1 MEGRILKLTL
11 YITMFLTGL
20 ATIFVWTSM
29 NVLTPAFDIDL
40 YTKNGNDL
48 YNGLYFKLGFI
59 FIVYFA
65 VVTVFLLRDFHRM
78 FSSRTRI
85 VLMVLYG
92 VITIIV
98 VFRTMSD
105 AFQLKN
111 ALNSQQNEVVFSM
124 INAYSTSVFFNVFT
138 FVGFLIF
145 LALISI
151 VLPASNNHRDKYEF

>member
-1 MEGRILKLTL
+1 MKLTL

-20 ATIFVWTSM
+20 ATIFVWMSM

-40 YTKNGNDL
+40 YMKNAEGL

-65 VVTVFLLRDFHRM
+65 VVAVLLLRDFHRI

-92 VITIIV
+92 VMTIFV

-111 ALNSQQNEVVFSM
+111 ALNDQQNEVVFSM

-138 FVGFLIF
+138 FVGFLFF
-145 LALISI
+145 LALISLL
-151 VLPASNNHRDKYEF
+151 VPASVNHRDKYEF

>member
-1 MEGRILKLTL
+1 MKLTL

-20 ATIFVWTSM
+20 ATIFVWMSM

-40 YTKNGNDL
+40 YMKNAEGL

-65 VVTVFLLRDFHRM
+65 IVAVLLLRDFHRI

-92 VITIIV
+92 VMTIFV

-105 AFQLKN
+105 AFQVKN
-111 ALNSQQNEVVFSM
+111 ALNGQQNEVVFSM
-124 INAYSTSVFFNVFT
+124 INAYSTSVFFNLFT
-138 FVGFLIF
+138 FVGFLFF
-145 LALISI
+145 LALISLL
-151 VLPASNNHRDKYEF
+151 VPASVKHRVKYGF

>member
-1 MEGRILKLTL
+1 MKPIL
-11 YITMFLTGL
+11 YITMFFTGL
-20 ATIFVWTSM
+20 ATIFVWMSM

-40 YTKNGNDL
+40 YTKNAEGL

-65 VVTVFLLRDFHRM
+65 IVAVLLLRDFHRI

-92 VITIIV
+92 VMTIFV

-105 AFQLKN
+105 AFQVKN
-111 ALNSQQNEVVFSM
+111 ALNGQQNEVVFSM
-124 INAYSTSVFFNVFT
+124 INAYSTSVFFNLFT
-138 FVGFLIF
+138 FVGFLFF
-145 LALISI
+145 LALISLL
-151 VLPASNNHRDKYEF
+151 VPASVNHRDKYGF

>member
-11 YITMFLTGL
+11 YITMFLTAL

-40 YTKNGNDL
+40 YMKNADGL

-65 VVTVFLLRDFHRM
+65 IVTVLLLRDFHRM

-92 VITIIV
+92 VITIVV

-111 ALNSQQNEVVFSM
+111 ALNNQQNEVVFSM

-151 VLPASNNHRDKYEF
+151 VLPATINHRDKYEF

>member
-1 MEGRILKLTL
+1 MKLTL

-20 ATIFVWTSM
+20 ATIFVWMSM

-40 YTKNGNDL
+40 YMKNAEGL

-65 VVTVFLLRDFHRM
+65 IVAVLLLRDFHRI

-85 VLMVLYG
+85 ILMVLYG
-92 VITIIV
+92 VMTIFV

-111 ALNSQQNEVVFSM
+111 ALNGQQNEVVFSM
-124 INAYSTSVFFNVFT
+124 INAYSTSVFFNLFT
-138 FVGFLIF
+138 FVGFLFF
-145 LALISI
+145 LALISLL
-151 VLPASNNHRDKYEF
+151 VPASVNHRDKYGF

>member
-1 MEGRILKLTL
+1 LKLTL
-11 YITMFLTGL
+11 YITTFLTGL
-20 ATIFVWTSM
+20 ATIFVWMSM

-40 YTKNGNDL
+40 YMKNAEGL

-65 VVTVFLLRDFHRM
+65 IVAVLLLRDFHRI

-92 VITIIV
+92 VMTIFV

-105 AFQLKN
+105 AFQVKN
-111 ALNSQQNEVVFSM
+111 ALNGQQNEVVFSM
-124 INAYSTSVFFNVFT
+124 INAYSTSVFFNLFT
-138 FVGFLIF
+138 FVGFLFF
-145 LALISI
+145 LALISLL
-151 VLPASNNHRDKYEF
+151 VPASVNHRGKYGF

>member
-1 MEGRILKLTL
+1 MKLTL

-20 ATIFVWTSM
+20 ATIFVWMSM

-40 YTKNGNDL
+40 YMKNAEGL

-65 VVTVFLLRDFHRM
+65 IVAVLLLRDFHRI

-92 VITIIV
+92 VMTIFV

-105 AFQLKN
+105 AFQVKN
-111 ALNSQQNEVVFSM
+111 ALNGQQNEVVFSM
-124 INAYSTSVFFNVFT
+124 INAYSTSVFFNLFT
-138 FVGFLIF
+138 FVGFLFF
-145 LALISI
+145 LALISLL
-151 VLPASNNHRDKYEF
+151 VPASVNHRGKYGF

>member
-1 MEGRILKLTL
+1 MKITL

-20 ATIFVWTSM
+20 ATIFVWMSM

-40 YTKNGNDL
+40 YTKNAKGL

-65 VVTVFLLRDFHRM
+65 VVAVLLLRDFHRI
-78 FSSRTRI
+78 FSNRTRLI
-85 VLMVLYG
+85 LMVLYG
-92 VITIIV
+92 LMTIFV

-111 ALNSQQNEVVFSM
+111 ALNGQQNEVVFSM
-124 INAYSTSVFFNVFT
+124 INAYSTSVFFNFFT
-138 FVGFLIF
+138 FVGFLFF
-145 LALISI
+145 LALVSLL
-151 VLPASNNHRDKYEF
+151 VPAGVNHRDKYEF